1 VPNEN
6 PSRAVLVT
14 GASRGIGLELAHEF
28 ARHGHDLVVNAED
41 QLVEEAAHTL
51 RTTHGVEVVAVQA
64 DLATEDGV
72 RRLYDAL
79 PRPVDAAALN
89 AGVGQGGTF
98 LDAPV
103 ADQLRL
109 IDLNVRGTTHLAY
122 LLLSDMTAR
131 GRGGVLLTSSIAST
145 MPGPGQPV
153 YNATKSFVQSLA
165 EALAEETRGTG
176 VTVTSL
182 MPGPTNTDFFRRAG
196 LEGTLLARSAVD
208 DPAKVAA
215 QGYAALAAG
224 RTAVVGGSP
233 WVKAQAAVN
242 GLLPD
247 QVKAVAHRVFTAV
260 SPR

>member
-1 VPNEN
+1 M
-6 PSRAVLVT
+6 PSPRPLAVVT

-41 QLVEEAAHTL
+41 PFIEESAHTL
-51 RTTHGVEVVAVQA
+51 RTTHHDAEVVAVQA

-131 GRGGVLLTSSIAST
+131 GRGGLLLTSSIAST

-165 EALAEETRGTG
+165 EALAEETRGSG